1 MRVVEER
8 KMTILTLSSKG
19 QLVLPIKIRKR
30 FGLKAGSQVQLIE
43 SEKGLL
49 LKLNHAAMPIQDV
62 AACAGLIKIKSSG
75 NTRNLDDFDV
85 AEMVKDI

>member
-1 MRVVEER
+1 
-8 KMTILTLSSKG
+8 MTILTLSSKG

-75 NTRNLDDFDV
+75 QKRSLEDFD
-85 AEMVKDI
+85 AADIVEKL

>member
-1 MRVVEER
+1 
-8 KMTILTLSSKG
+8 MTILTLSSKG
-19 QLVLPIKIRKR
+19 QLVLPVKIRRR
-30 FGLKAGSQVQLIE
+30 FGLKAGSQIQLIE

-49 LKLNHAAMPIQDV
+49 LKLNPAVMPIQDV

-75 NTRNLDDFDV
+75 QKRSLDDFDV

>member
-1 MRVVEER
+1 
-8 KMTILTLSSKG
+8 MTILTLSSKG

-49 LKLNHAAMPIQDV
+49 LKLNHAALPIQDV

-75 NTRNLDDFDV
+75 STRNLDDFDA

>member
-1 MRVVEER
+1 
-8 KMTILTLSSKG
+8 MTILTLSSKG

-75 NTRNLDDFDV
+75 RTRNLDDFDA